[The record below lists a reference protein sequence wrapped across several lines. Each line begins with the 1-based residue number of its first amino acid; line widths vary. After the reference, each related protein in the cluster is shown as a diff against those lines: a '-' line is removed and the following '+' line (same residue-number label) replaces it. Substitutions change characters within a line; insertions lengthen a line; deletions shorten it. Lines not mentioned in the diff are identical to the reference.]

1 MSWGSADLMPTS
13 QPLRS
18 EWALGSVVPFAL
30 SSSQTQGHSITRG
43 SLNQER
49 GDAEFGGKQA
59 AASDRSSNSMQSHPI
74 QLALFPDVR
83 AMSSARF

>member
-30 SSSQTQGHSITRG
+30 SCSQTQGYSITRG

-49 GDAEFGGKQA
+49 GDAELGGKQA
-59 AASDRSSNSMQSHPI
+59 ADPILEEHAISSY
-74 QLALFPDVR
+74 
-83 AMSSARF
+83 SARALLS